1 MTRTSNVVALRPAEP
16 ETITFK
22 NGKVPPK
29 RLPNAALRPREYLT
43 PKEVERLTE
52 AARRRGR
59 YGQRDATLILLAYRH
74 ALRVKELVELEW
86 SSVDFD
92 HQLLHVR
99 RVKNGV
105 PSVQPL
111 RAVELRALRQLR
123 KAFPEAAY
131 VCMSERGTPMTVP
144 MSTDNVRKMIAAA
157 GREAGLPFPVH
168 PHMLRHGAGYKLA
181 NAGHDTRAIQHY
193 LGHRNI
199 QHTVRYTEMA
209 PARFKDFWKD

>member
-1 MTRTSNVVALRPAEP
+1 MTRTTNVVALRPAESQVP
-16 ETITFK
+16 TFE

-43 PKEVERLTE
+43 PKEVERLID
-52 AARRRGR
+52 AARKRGR

-92 HQLLHVR
+92 HQVLHVR
-99 RVKNGV
+99 RAKNGV
-105 PSVQPL
+105 PSVHPL

-131 VCMSERGTPMTVP
+131 VCMSERGTPMTE
-144 MSTDNVRKMIAAA
+144 SNVRKMIAAA
-157 GREAGLPFPVH
+157 GKEAGFAFGIH
-168 PHMLRHGAGYKLA
+168 PHMLRHSAGFKLA
-181 NAGHDTRAIQHY
+181 NAGHDTRAIQYY
-193 LGHRNI
+193 LGHKNI

-209 PARFKDFWKD
+209 ATRFKDFWKD